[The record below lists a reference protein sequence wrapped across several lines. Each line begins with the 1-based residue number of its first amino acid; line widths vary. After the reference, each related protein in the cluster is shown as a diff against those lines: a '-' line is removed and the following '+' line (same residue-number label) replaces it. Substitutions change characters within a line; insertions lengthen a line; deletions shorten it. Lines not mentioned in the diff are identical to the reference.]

1 MIHTDIKLNWLFSE
15 QLLQEDASLSLG
27 WIEIKTQ
34 NKDFLLFEK
43 KLCMLFL
50 TLSDLLEFLSN
61 DNRNFNWVGVD
72 GSDIYSLTKYREI
85 LIIQKE
91 GEKFILDYTSF
102 RESIIKTSTNLINYL
117 LKNNLRVK
125 EESAF
130 IDLSNCLENLI
141 CK

>member
-43 KLCMLFL
+43 NLCMLFL

-61 DNRNFNWVGVD
+61 NNRSFNWVGVD

-91 GEKFILDYTSF
+91 GEKLILDYTSF

-117 LKNNLRVK
+117 LKNNSRVK